1 MEKLQYHLPLSSCFY
16 SLQSNSQLTDIGN
29 GYNHTD
35 NYPYII
41 PSEIAYQF
49 MRQPVKNKIGHNDL

>member
-1 MEKLQYHLPLSSCFY
+1 MEKIQYRLPLPSRFY

-29 GYNHTD
+29 GYNQKD
-35 NYPYII
+35 NDPYII